1 MAIDQAKWGLLGEV
15 SPKEGFE
22 PLPGSPIT
30 EAESFLIEFSG
41 MESHPERYFRAILG
55 FQMLWL
61 SSRRARYEDKPQWIR
76 PSLDPVVIH
85 APFAPAL
92 LALGEVRRSIN
103 LTRWIRSRAMRIYE
117 PVWAVRIWES
127 RSLAR
132 GVPQPESAAKESEW
146 DWKP

>member
-1 MAIDQAKWGLLGEV
+1 MLVDQAKWRLLGGV
-15 SPKEGFE
+15 SPQEGFE

-41 MESHPERYFRAILG
+41 LGNHPERHFRAILG
-55 FQMLWL
+55 FQMIWI
-61 SSRRARYEDKPQWIR
+61 SSRGARYEDKPQWIR
-76 PSLDPVVIH
+76 PSLDPVVVH

-103 LTRWIRSRAMRIYE
+103 LTRWIRSRAVRLYE

-132 GVPQPESAAKESEW
+132 GVPQPESIKESEW
-146 DWKP
+146 DWRP